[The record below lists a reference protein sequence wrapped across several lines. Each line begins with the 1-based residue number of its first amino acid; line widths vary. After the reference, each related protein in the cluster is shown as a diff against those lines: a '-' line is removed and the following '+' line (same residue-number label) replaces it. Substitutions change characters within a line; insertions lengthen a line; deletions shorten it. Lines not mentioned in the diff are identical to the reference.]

1 MTKHLGQ
8 ELFIQ
13 VEDPENAGT
22 YVDFCGITST
32 DFSMGPELVDRI
44 VPECDGDR
52 TKPAQVTKR
61 AGNID
66 LSFSGSGIAEVNTRT
81 TAIFDAA
88 RTGVTLNFKVTVPNY
103 GSFTGPCYVKITF
116 TGNTNE
122 DLAITAEFGWESVP
136 AWAAAA

>member
-32 DFSMGPELVDRI
+32 DFTMGPEMVDRV

-52 TKPAQVTKR
+52 TKPAAVTKR
-61 AGNID
+61 AGNIN
-66 LSFSGSGIAEVNTRT
+66 LNFSGSGIAEITPRT
-81 TAIFDAA
+81 KAIFDAA
-88 RTGVTLNFKVTVPNY
+88 RTGVTMSFRVTVPAY
-103 GSFTGPCYVKITF
+103 GTLTGPAYVSVTF

-122 DLAITAEFGWESVP
+122 DLQISTEFGWESVP
-136 AWAAAA
+136 VFAAAV